1 MTTSPRAHAS
11 GAPQGERLSQHP
23 GGEHYEQLE
32 ALLRDEFAGVH
43 PPATVARCVQA
54 AHHGAVEV
62 IGHAPAGLVERIAR
76 KHLRVLATAAE
87 GRG

>member
-1 MTTSPRAHAS
+1 M
-11 GAPQGERLSQHP
+11 
-23 GGEHYEQLE
+23 
-32 ALLRDEFAGVH
+32 
-43 PPATVARCVQA
+43 QA